1 MIIKDEN
8 YILNLCDE
16 LLNRASQRQYK
27 FDFLLGDPGKNG
39 NCRKLPV
46 DAYYDDLKLVIE
58 YKERQHTEAVN
69 HFDKPN
75 KITVSGVHRGLQ
87 RAMYDNRRR
96 EILPKHKI
104 KLIEISY
111 SDFEHTSSKRLKRNI
126 ETDKRKL
133 KILLGSLT
141 QNSR

>member
-1 MIIKDEN
+1 MKDEI

-16 LLNRASQRQYK
+16 ILNKTSYRQHK

-39 NCRKLPV
+39 SCRKLPV
-46 DAYYDDLKLVIE
+46 DAYYEDLKLVIE

-87 RAMYDNRRR
+87 RALYDKRRR
-96 EILPKHKI
+96 DILPKYKI

-111 SDFEHTSSKRLKRNI
+111 SDFEHNNSKRLKRNI
-126 ETDKRKL
+126 EADKKKL
-133 KILLGSLT
+133 KILLGSMT

>member
-1 MIIKDEN
+1 MKDET

-16 LLNRASQRQYK
+16 LLNRTSQRQYT

-39 NCRKLPV
+39 SCRKLPV
-46 DAYYDDLKLVIE
+46 DAYYEDLKLVIE

-87 RAMYDNRRR
+87 RALYDKRRKD
-96 EILPKHKI
+96 ILPKHKI

-111 SDFEHTSSKRLKRNI
+111 SDLEHNSSKRLKRNI
-126 ETDKRKL
+126 ETDKKKL
-133 KILLGSLT
+133 KNLLGNIV